1 MASREISN
9 FQSLLALVCFLAVT
23 FSVAALG
30 SAATIPEIPGWYAG
44 LAKPTFNPPN
54 WIFGPVWSL
63 LYALMAVAAW
73 RVWRECGLVHR
84 AMLLFAIQ
92 LLLNLAWSWLFFGAH
107 RPDLAVIEV
116 ALLDAAVL
124 ATLILFWRIDRI
136 AGTLLIP
143 YLAWIS
149 FATVLNASIVRLN
162 G

>member
-9 FQSLLALVCFLAVT
+9 FQSLLALASFLAVT
-23 FSVAALG
+23 FSIAALG

-73 RVWRECGLVHR
+73 RAWRERGLVHR

-143 YLAWIS
+143 YLAWTS